1 MSIVEPNRRAVSEQ
15 CAHVPADGLDDGLEL
30 GELLGDEDGLG
41 ELLGDDDGLDE
52 GLLLGELLGL
62 LLGEDDGLLAQ
73 QHQNANATA
82 PISGS
87 NMEIMAAV
95 PANSSRSHC

>member
-1 MSIVEPNRRAVSEQ
+1 MPSVGSPVQ
-15 CAHVPADGLDDGLEL
+15 CVQEPADGDEDGLAL
-30 GELLGDEDGLG
+30 GELLGDDDGLLLG
-41 ELLGDDDGLDE
+41 ELLDDDDGLDE